1 MGAGIPKAFA
11 ELAGTTLLE
20 HCVRGAH
27 ASGVADHIV
36 VAVPEAFLASARDTL
51 GTAAEVVAGGAD
63 RVASVRA
70 ALVAAQR
77 SDPGIEAVLVHDAA
91 RCLTPPEV
99 FTRVTDALGAGAQ
112 AVVPVLPVTDTI
124 KRVETLRSPCA
135 AAGDE
140 RVIGDIDRE
149 QLRRVQTPQG
159 FAVEVLEEA
168 HALQARDPITATDD
182 AMLAER
188 LGHDVRAVAGDERAL
203 KITHPLDMRIAE
215 LLLEDAT
222 AGGQNR

>member
-1 MGAGIPKAFA
+1 M
-11 ELAGTTLLE
+11 
-20 HCVRGAH
+20 
-27 ASGVADHIV
+27 
-36 VAVPEAFLASARDTL
+36 VAVPEAFLASARDIL

-63 RVASVRA
+63 RVASVRQ
-70 ALVAAQR
+70 ALAAAQQ

-91 RCLTPPEV
+91 RCLTPAAV
-99 FTRVTDALGAGAQ
+99 FTRVCDALAAGAP

-135 AAGDE
+135 AAGGE
-140 RVIGDIDRE
+140 RVIGDINRE

-168 HALQARDPITATDD
+168 HALQAHDPITATDD

-188 LGHDVRAVAGDERAL
+188 LGHEVRAVAGDERAL

-215 LLLEDAT
+215 LLLDDAT
-222 AGGQNR
+222 AGG